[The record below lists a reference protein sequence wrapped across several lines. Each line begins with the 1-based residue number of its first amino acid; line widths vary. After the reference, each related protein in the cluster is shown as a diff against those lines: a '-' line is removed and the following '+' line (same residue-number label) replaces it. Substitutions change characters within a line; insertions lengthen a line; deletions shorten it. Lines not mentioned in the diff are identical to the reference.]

1 MPPLD
6 PPPRRGAP
14 LARITELNQAT
25 APHTPIPPPGDVA
38 PTARPPAP
46 DPRPP
51 PKAYAHPRTM
61 VRAPGPMPPPLPTY
75 DSPEHT
81 LVGPSPVLAVQ
92 EAQDDAG
99 DRKSV
104 HEAIQS
110 ADSLAGELAARNAE
124 LARVRAELEAAKR
137 VPVSASIAPSEKQLR
152 KAAMHSAVL
161 KVLVAL
167 AGALGAVTTYLAV
180 HSATVLPPRVENTE
194 ARTKVVEVANN
205 ADHELLLGVM
215 AYLRAEQDRRE
226 CIESQIASAVVRGT
240 GHRISGPADSN
251 WIESSMPSRKPALTW
266 DRAVWY
272 PASPCANEPKVP

>member
-1 MPPLD
+1 MPPAE
-6 PPPRRGAP
+6 PPRRGKLPSVTDLVVPGAVH
-14 LARITELNQAT
+14 ELRDRPAT
-25 APHTPIPPPGDVA
+25 DTV
-38 PTARPPAP
+38 PTVPPPAP
-46 DPRPP
+46 DRRPFPRASVAGIRVPSVA
-51 PKAYAHPRTM
+51 K
-61 VRAPGPMPPPLPTY
+61 PPPLPVVESFEKTIA
-75 DSPEHT
+75 
-81 LVGPSPVLAVQ
+81 GPLPVLTAH
-92 EAQDDAG
+92 EPEDEDG
-99 DRKSV
+99 DRKST

-110 ADSLAGELAARNAE
+110 ADTLADLLAAKNAE
-124 LARVRAELEAAKR
+124 LARVRAEFEAAKR

-194 ARTKVVEVANN
+194 ARTKVVEVANS

-226 CIESQIASAVVRGT
+226 CIESQIASAIVRGT
-240 GHRISGPADSN
+240 GHRISGPADAN
-251 WIESSMPSRKPALTW
+251 WIESSMPSRKPSLTW